1 MATQY
6 EYTPS
11 SDNLVTYRQPSDNS
25 NGNFLDNDG
34 KTLLTCEH
42 ANRVL
47 SKTDLTSGERTV
59 IASEF
64 GGSPLTSPNDGSPQR
79 SPTAFLRWQGL
90 RLFWAVIVSRRT
102 GHIYF
107 TDRKCTVCSSLS
119 GFFREAEKLLHSRL
133 RDDGGAGPRQAFGAG
148 GAPRLP
154 RRRGLWRTVPHR
166 RFLRQAERAVLQPA
180 REPDVSRNGAP
191 HRGAQC

>member
-107 TDRKCTVCSSLS
+107 TDRKCTAALS
-119 GFFREAEKLLHSRL
+119 PAFFERPKSCCTADYGTMEALGHGKPSEQEAHRVY
-133 RDDGGAGPRQAFGAG
+133 RVDAGSGELSPIEDSFVR
-148 GAPRLP
+148 PN
-154 RRRGLWRTVPHR
+154 GLCFNQHEN
-166 RFLRQAERAVLQPA
+166 LM
-180 REPDVSRNGAP
+180 
-191 HRGAQC
+191 

>member
-64 GGSPLTSPNDGSPQR
+64 GGSPLTSPNDVVVSHRDGSI
-79 SPTAFLRWQGL
+79 W
-90 RLFWAVIVSRRT
+90 
-102 GHIYF
+102 F
-107 TDRKCTVCSSLS
+107 TDPDYGALMPALGHGKPGEQAGNYVYRLDPKTGAMWPVATDFVSSNLSICT
-119 GFFREAEKLLHSRL
+119 
-133 RDDGGAGPRQAFGAG
+133 
-148 GAPRLP
+148 
-154 RRRGLWRTVPHR
+154 
-166 RFLRQAERAVLQPA
+166 
-180 REPDVSRNGAP
+180 
-191 HRGAQC
+191 

>member
-64 GGSPLTSPNDGSPQR
+64 GGSPLTSPNDGLPQR
-79 SPTAFLRWQGL
+79 FPAQPPPFCVDKGGGCSGQSSSAGARATSISPTVSAQQPSL
-90 RLFWAVIVSRRT
+90 RLF
-102 GHIYF
+102 
-107 TDRKCTVCSSLS
+107 
-119 GFFREAEKLLHSRL
+119 FR
-133 RDDGGAGPRQAFGAG
+133 
-148 GAPRLP
+148 
-154 RRRGLWRTVPHR
+154 
-166 RFLRQAERAVLQPA
+166 
-180 REPDVSRNGAP
+180 
-191 HRGAQC
+191 